1 MGSCQI
7 QKEIFKPYS
16 YLRVRKFGLGR
27 QHTFSLR
34 WYFNFLLSCVLS
46 HISIQHICQRKIK
59 FNYPRK
65 PTNISQRSGNIQKE
79 EVKLSK
85 GWNQRLL
92 CTISCFLFW
101 IYLLLEIY
109 LLYCPNIH
117 MIGRIPYMYIYIYI
131 KYQLLMISM
140 K

>member
-1 MGSCQI
+1 MHFPSEHLLFTLHSCTTPFSFFYVWIIFRQI
-7 QKEIFKPYS
+7 FHWCLWAHAKFKKKFLS
-16 YLRVRKFGLGR
+16 LTVIRIRKFGLGR

-46 HISIQHICQRKIK
+46 HISIQYICQRKIK

-92 CTISCFLFW
+92 CVVSWFLFW
-101 IYLLLEIY
+101 I
-109 LLYCPNIH
+109 NW
-117 MIGRIPYMYIYIYI
+117 
-131 KYQLLMISM
+131 
-140 K
+140 